1 MLNKSPVFLTVFQF
15 MFSEKSGK
23 YLLKLVN
30 VTLFAYLL
38 ILLFFF
44 LKLNL
49 NFRVFCPKHDP
60 GNRTKHYGEFL

>member
-44 LKLNL
+44 LEIELK
-49 NFRVFCPKHDP
+49 F
-60 GNRTKHYGEFL
+60 